1 MDVRPL
7 FLAYQVLATVVG
19 LSIATLTLVGIPLK
33 YVHVVF
39 PSVLP
44 EGTELQR
51 LGAGINLWL
60 GTAHGFIYMVFLL
73 VALMLA
79 LRARWPLGFTVLT
92 LLLGTVP
99 LVSFWA
105 EAHAVRR
112 TRTQHPEVAGT
123 PATHDHAGS

>member
-1 MDVRPL
+1 MRPL
-7 FLAYQVLATVVG
+7 FRAYQVLATVVG

-33 YVHVVF
+33 YVHVLF

-44 EGTELQR
+44 EGTALQR
-51 LGAGINLWL
+51 FGAGINLWL

-79 LRARWPLGFTVLT
+79 LRARWPATFTILT

-105 EAHAVRR
+105 EARAVRR
-112 TRTQHPEVAGT
+112 VRREHPEVDRRSPA
-123 PATHDHAGS
+123 ATHDHVAP